1 MAVSVAVPCNPGRS
15 SQSNPGRGSHADEV
29 SMCLRS
35 RHGGHPVRGVMLDA
49 VRDVVCPSLL
59 CLCLMARLALAMNCA
74 VGSIPTF
81 AHPRDESGLKSFR
94 VLIKDRTSVALVL
107 SPSIGSPAAL
117 LRLLPLL
124 FPAVFVTAAVT
135 GSISVLYAAVALHV
149 IIIGAE
155 NTVGRLLSKTSVA
168 PLQTGSTF
176 FEEVCVL
183 AWPALHF
190 SALAAAFYL
199 IAVTEPTTRQTFAI
213 GAIFGYSINIFSAT
227 AGHELIH
234 RRSRVGRICA
244 DALYAAMLYPHF
256 PAVHLA
262 SHHRWAGS
270 GRDCQ
275 TPRPGEQIHPYLWRA
290 LVGGLSTAS
299 TARAVVLDPHLPW
312 RVLAAFLAVVA
323 FGLIGAWPFALFL
336 IVQGLFAFIIVE
348 TLNYIQH
355 YNPASARSSTGD
367 EWTWPPNQDLNFV
380 SRCTLL
386 NLPLHAAH
394 HLEPN
399 VHYSRLVPISQGAS
413 CSWGYWTSFWL
424 AWTPPLWKYLKEK
437 ERGVA

>member
-1 MAVSVAVPCNPGRS
+1 MTLLDGPVGVRYELRDREYVRIPEIQPCASRYASSSRIAPAWLSFCVNPLVPP
-15 SQSNPGRGSHADEV
+15 P
-29 SMCLRS
+29 
-35 RHGGHPVRGVMLDA
+35 
-49 VRDVVCPSLL
+49 
-59 CLCLMARLALAMNCA
+59 
-74 VGSIPTF
+74 
-81 AHPRDESGLKSFR
+81 
-94 VLIKDRTSVALVL
+94 
-107 SPSIGSPAAL
+107 
-117 LRLLPLL
+117 RLLPLL
-124 FPAVFVTAAVT
+124 FPAVFVTAALT
-135 GSISVLYAAVALHV
+135 GSISVLYAAVALHL

-155 NTVGRLLSKTSVA
+155 NTIGRLLSKIPVA
-168 PLQTGSTF
+168 QLQKGSTF

-199 IAVTEPTTRQTFAI
+199 ITFTEPTARQTFAI

-234 RRSRVGRICA
+234 RRSRAGRICT

-275 TPRPGEQIHPYLWRA
+275 TPRPGQQIYPYLCRA
-290 LVGGLSTAS
+290 LVGGLNIAS

-312 RVLAAFLAVVA
+312 RVLTAFLAVAA
-323 FGLIGAWPFALFL
+323 FGVIGAWSLVLFF

-355 YNPASARSSTGD
+355 YNPASAPASPGD
-367 EWTWPPNQDLNFV
+367 EWTRPPNQDLNFV
-380 SRCTLL
+380 SRFALL
-386 NLPLHAAH
+386 NLPLHVAH

-399 VHYSRLVPISQGAS
+399 SHYSRLAPISHGPS

-437 ERGVA
+437 ELGSSVAC